1 MKTSRSIERSTVLG
15 VGLGFGG
22 VVGFLVSGWR
32 KKKKK
37 WMEEEEEEEE
47 EGQDP
52 SFGSFG

>member
-1 MKTSRSIERSTVLG
+1 MLG

-37 WMEEEEEEEE
+37 KWMEEEEEEEEE